1 MATHHLHL
9 HPKPFEFVRS
19 GQKTIESRL
28 LDEKRQAYG
37 IGDTLI
43 FTNRANESELIETK
57 ITHLHKGVSFRELFM
72 SPGTQGKFST
82 DSLDE
87 LLDDVGLYYSKKDQE
102 KYGVVGIEFI
112 VNDKK

>member
-1 MATHHLHL
+1 MSTHHLHL
-9 HPKPFEFVRS
+9 HPSPFEFIRS

-28 LDEKRQAYG
+28 LDKKRQSYN
-37 IGDTLI
+37 IGDILI

-57 ITHLHKGVSFRELFM
+57 IINLHRNASFRDLFL
-72 SPGTQGKFST
+72 SPNTQGKFST

-87 LLDDVGLYYSKKDQE
+87 LLSGIGLYYSKEDQE

-112 VNDKK
+112 VNDIK